1 MDISVRLE
9 IKKPVV
15 KEEIEKAISSV
26 KGFSYQRSGGPCD
39 LLILEIDE
47 HFEFEGLGSF
57 QASSIFL
64 TSDRVDSGLL
74 IQALKAGIKEFFP
87 QPVKKDDIRDAL
99 LKFSE
104 QMCKTK
110 AAEEKKGKL
119 IDVIGSKGGVGTTTA
134 AVNLASALVDL
145 GKQVALV
152 DMNLLFGEVPV
163 LLNMNASFHWG
174 EVVKNISRLDSS
186 YLMGILS
193 KHASGLYVLP
203 SPPELDGFRANGTSA
218 VVDKLL
224 RLMQRLFDF
233 VIVDGGHSLDDTS
246 LKGLEV
252 ADSVFLVTELSLPCL
267 TNVKKLLWTFRQL
280 GYPREEDTKV
290 IVTRYHKKSLIQ
302 PKDAEE
308 SIQKKIHWCI
318 PNDYFAVTSAIN
330 QGKTLSAVAHN
341 AEISKSLRELAL
353 ETVGRRM
360 N

>member
-15 KEEIEKAISSV
+15 REEIEKVIFSV
-26 KGFSYQRSGGPCD
+26 KGFTYQRSRGPCD
-39 LLILEIDE
+39 LGILEIDE
-47 HFEFEGLGSF
+47 GFEFQQLRSF
-57 QASSIFL
+57 EASSIFL

-74 IQALKAGIKEFFP
+74 LQAMKVGIKEFFP
-87 QPVKKDDIRDAL
+87 QPVKMDDVRNAL
-99 LKFSE
+99 VKFRE
-104 QMCKTK
+104 QKGEITSPVK
-110 AAEEKKGKL
+110 KKGTL

-152 DMNLLFGEVPV
+152 DMNLMFGEVAV

-174 EVVKNISRLDSS
+174 EAVRNISRLDSS

-203 SPPELDGFRANGTSA
+203 SPPELDGFKGSETPA
-218 VVDKLL
+218 VVDRLL
-224 RLMQRLFDF
+224 RLMQELFDF

-246 LKGLEV
+246 LKGLEL

-267 TNVKKLLWTFRQL
+267 TNVKKLLWTFRHL
-280 GYPREEDTKV
+280 GYPREENTKV

-308 SIQKKIHWCI
+308 SIQKEIHWCI

-330 QGKTLSAVAHN
+330 QGNTLTAVARN
-341 AEISKSLRELAL
+341 AEISKSLKELAL